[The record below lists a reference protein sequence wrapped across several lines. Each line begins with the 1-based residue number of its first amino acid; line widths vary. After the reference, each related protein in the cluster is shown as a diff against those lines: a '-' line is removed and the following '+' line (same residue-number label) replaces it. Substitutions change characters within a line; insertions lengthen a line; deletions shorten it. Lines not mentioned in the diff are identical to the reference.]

1 MKASVAHRS
10 ITAKRQVHEVGCA
23 LNLLW
28 KFTILKTADQMN
40 AAVKAIVDIQE
51 IIVGLNTETTESQ
64 KKRKIKQFV
73 AVLLILK
80 HQNVQIKN
88 ALLFQKESVH
98 YSPTSES
105 CQMICF
111 ASPDKA
117 IKKDISPKR

>member
-64 KKRKIKQFV
+64 KRKKKKRDKTV
-73 AVLLILK
+73 CC
-80 HQNVQIKN
+80 
-88 ALLFQKESVH
+88 S
-98 YSPTSES
+98 
-105 CQMICF
+105 F
-111 ASPDKA
+111 AHS
-117 IKKDISPKR
+117 